1 MAKAGSRLLL
11 LLLLLQIL
19 LSFCAIELD
28 PETADTN
35 AKGSRLQDLVGCM
48 QTSPIAMALPAM
60 LVALQQKANHSWL
73 QQLRPDPRQQAFVPN
88 RTSRE
93 VAAARARTNGCI
105 QTFEQVFS
113 GHYVE
118 VEPVPLPQP
127 SLVIHRHTAPSHPCS
142 VPYVPTSPFSMEM
155 ATELGL
161 DDAAVKSD
169 AFLKFF
175 SGSSDTL
182 PGAATPLLISIR
194 CLRSLLLLQACARGQ
209 HLMPSALWAQKW

>member
-1 MAKAGSRLLL
+1 
-11 LLLLLQIL
+11 
-19 LSFCAIELD
+19 
-28 PETADTN
+28 
-35 AKGSRLQDLVGCM
+35 
-48 QTSPIAMALPAM
+48 
-60 LVALQQKANHSWL
+60 
-73 QQLRPDPRQQAFVPN
+73 
-88 RTSRE
+88 
-93 VAAARARTNGCI
+93 
-105 QTFEQVFS
+105 
-113 GHYVE
+113 
-118 VEPVPLPQP
+118 
-127 SLVIHRHTAPSHPCS
+127 
-142 VPYVPTSPFSMEM
+142 MEM